1 MDKNLAAELMKEF
14 LAETPGLRLEKLQ
27 QKVVERF
34 EIHVST
40 SWVSRLFQ
48 RYGIAYKNPKP
59 PRVKKVRIPKP
70 LKPPK
75 PAKPLPPPPYSNFI
89 ITTPGSTPQ
98 YPLPPYQPQHP
109 ADLQQALTA
118 PPLVMPPAPRP
129 LAQPGG
135 SSCFYTPSSYCCTTY
150 CRASR

>member
-1 MDKNLAAELMKEF
+1 MKEL

-34 EIHVST
+34 GIHVST
-40 SWVSRLFQ
+40 SWVERLCQ

-70 LKPPK
+70 PKSPKPLRQPK
-75 PAKPLPPPPYSNFI
+75 PAKPLPPPRYSNFI
-89 ITTPGSTPQ
+89 VTTPGSTPQ
-98 YPLPPYQPQHP
+98 YPLPPYRPRYP

-118 PPLVMPPAPRP
+118 ITGNPKSLTNPAELFDKR
-129 LAQPGG
+129 Q
-135 SSCFYTPSSYCCTTY
+135 TDR
-150 CRASR
+150 CRREVLKVVECG